1 MAKARKRL
9 TGSRF
14 LSLYTCFL
22 KPGGL
27 IHLKTDSPFL
37 YAYTSEL
44 IQINHLKCHV
54 RTEDLYAAGMDD
66 KILGIKT
73 FYEQQWL
80 SRGKQIKYIR
90 FSLDE
95 VDTLEEPDTEFEK
108 DNYHSEARYMNPNR
122 AADL

>member
-1 MAKARKRL
+1 M
-9 TGSRF
+9 
-14 LSLYTCFL
+14 
-22 KPGGL
+22 
-27 IHLKTDSPFL
+27 
-37 YAYTSEL
+37 
-44 IQINHLKCHV
+44 N
-54 RTEDLYAAGMDD
+54 D

>member
-1 MAKARKRL
+1 M
-9 TGSRF
+9 
-14 LSLYTCFL
+14 
-22 KPGGL
+22 
-27 IHLKTDSPFL
+27 
-37 YAYTSEL
+37 
-44 IQINHLKCHV
+44 N
-54 RTEDLYAAGMDD
+54 D

-108 DNYHSEARYMNPNR
+108 TTTTVKPVI
-122 AADL
+122 